1 MQRAITAVYPT
12 ELSALE
18 VREEL
23 VRLGIPDGHI
33 TMIPETSAA
42 AATPG
47 MRDSADH
54 HDRLDRLGLPDDDT
68 RTYLQAVRN
77 GDFVLSVEVDDA
89 ERLDR
94 IKAIMRDPGQA
105 RNLDALD
112 EEYRGAEYVPFRHED
127 RPADPHGRA
136 TRQNSEPGER
146 PDLRDYSRNR
156 GPGL

>member
-33 TMIPETSAA
+33 TMIPESSSEAS
-42 AATPG
+42 TPG
-47 MRDSADH
+47 LRGTDQH
-54 HDRLDRLGLPDDDT
+54 HERLDRLGLPEDDT
-68 RTYLQAVRN
+68 RTYLEAVRN

-105 RNLDALD
+105 RDLDALD
-112 EEYRGAEYVPFRHED
+112 EEYRGAEYVPFRHEGE
-127 RPADPHGRA
+127 PADPHGRA
-136 TRQNSEPGER
+136 TRQSPLGGER
-146 PDLRDYSRNR
+146 ADLRDYTRNR
-156 GPGL
+156 DRAL